1 MIWDKKKKCLLGF
14 GETRGQSTVSVV
26 VHYKDKEMNSL
37 KMKVKFFEEMKVKK
51 LYG

>member
-1 MIWDKKKKCLLGF
+1 MELLKQEKKKKCLPGF
-14 GETRGQSTVSVV
+14 GEARGQSTVLAV

-37 KMKVKFFEEMKVKK
+37 KVKK

>member
-1 MIWDKKKKCLLGF
+1 MELLKQEKKKCLLGF
-14 GETRGQSTVSVV
+14 GETRGQSTVLAV

-37 KMKVKFFEEMKVKK
+37 KVKR